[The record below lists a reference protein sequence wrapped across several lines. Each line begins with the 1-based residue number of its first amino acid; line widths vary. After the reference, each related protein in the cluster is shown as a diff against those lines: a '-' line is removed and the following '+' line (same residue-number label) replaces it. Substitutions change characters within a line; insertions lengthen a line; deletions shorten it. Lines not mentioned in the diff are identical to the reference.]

1 MKAKSYFILS
11 LFLCSILHSQD
22 LDVRFTSEPSKNSLG
37 INENLRID
45 FKMNQDG
52 DNFNAPNFEDFR
64 VVGGPNQSVS
74 NTWVN
79 GKRTFSKVYS
89 YYLTPL
95 KTGKLTIGQAT
106 IEINSQVYKTI
117 PVVVDVT
124 ESVTISKNPND
135 PSYLVDENL
144 HLVAEASNISPFL
157 NEGISITYKLFF
169 SPQINVTNVGE
180 IDSPKYSD
188 FWSHNIKIPRLQI
201 ERGTYKG
208 KSYNYVIWK
217 KIVLYPQKVGELNVL
232 PLTLDVSVDV
242 PTNKRDFFGNR
253 IYTQVPK
260 TVTAG
265 KREINVLALPKNAP
279 DNFGAD
285 VASEL
290 QSSIGIPFKEVENH
304 FTRQGSREE
313 VVHLSSALKALAV
326 SLFKIANDIRWM
338 GSGPV
343 SGLGDLKIP
352 ALQPGSSIMPGKV
365 NPVIPEMMMQVSAQ
379 VIGNDTTITFSSA
392 NGNFELNTM
401 LPVMAHNLLE
411 SIALLTTGVSVF
423 GEKLIKDLEANTEK
437 LNEDT
442 QKNSILVTALVP
454 KLGYDVAAEVAKE
467 AMENGL
473 TIKDVLLS
481 KELMSEGDIDDLLDI
496 EKLI

>member
-1 MKAKSYFILS
+1 MNKKETRIEKDSMGEFEVPINAMYGASTARAIENFPISELKFSRSFIRALGEIKKACAVVNQNNKLLDKKMANAIIDGAKEVISGSHDKDFAVDIFQTGSGTSTNMNANEIIAKIAADKTSESIHPNDHVNMSQSSNDVIPTATNIAAVIDVNEGLIPELENLVSLLNEKAKQWEKVY
-11 LFLCSILHSQD
+11 
-22 LDVRFTSEPSKNSLG
+22 KNGRTHLMDATPVSLG
-37 INENLRID
+37 QEFSGYADLINER
-45 FKMNQDG
+45 MG
-52 DNFNAPNFEDFR
+52 DIKASLDNVRKLAIGGTA
-64 VVGGPNQSVS
+64 VG
-74 NTWVN
+74 
-79 GKRTFSKVYS
+79 
-89 YYLTPL
+89 
-95 KTGKLTIGQAT
+95 TGI
-106 IEINSQVYKTI
+106 
-117 PVVVDVT
+117 
-124 ESVTISKNPND
+124 
-135 PSYLVDENL
+135 
-144 HLVAEASNISPFL
+144 
-157 NEGISITYKLFF
+157 
-169 SPQINVTNVGE
+169 
-180 IDSPKYSD
+180 
-188 FWSHNIKIPRLQI
+188 
-201 ERGTYKG
+201 
-208 KSYNYVIWK
+208 
-217 KIVLYPQKVGELNVL
+217 
-232 PLTLDVSVDV
+232 
-242 PTNKRDFFGNR
+242 
-253 IYTQVPK
+253 
-260 TVTAG
+260 
-265 KREINVLALPKNAP
+265 NAP

-285 VASEL
+285 VANEL

-313 VVHLSSALKALAV
+313 VVHLSSTLKALAV

-411 SIALLTTGVSVF
+411 SIALLTTGVNVF
-423 GEKLIKDLEANTEK
+423 GNKLIKDLEANTEK

-467 AMENGL
+467 AMKNGL
-473 TIKDVLLS
+473 TIKEVLLS
-481 KELMSEGDIDDLLDI
+481 KELMSEVDIDELLNI

>member
-1 MKAKSYFILS
+1 MNKKETRIEKDSMGEFEVPIDAMYGASTARAIENFPISELKFSRSFIRALGEIKKGCAVVNQNNKLLDKKIATAIIDGAEEVIAGNHDKDFAVDIFQTGSGTSTNMNANEIIAKIAS
-11 LFLCSILHSQD
+11 D
-22 LDVRFTSEPSKNSLG
+22 
-37 INENLRID
+37 
-45 FKMNQDG
+45 
-52 DNFNAPNFEDFR
+52 
-64 VVGGPNQSVS
+64 
-74 NTWVN
+74 
-79 GKRTFSKVYS
+79 
-89 YYLTPL
+89 
-95 KTGKLTIGQAT
+95 KTGESIHPNDHVNMSQSSNDVIPTAT
-106 IEINSQVYKTI
+106 NVAAVI
-117 PVVVDVT
+117 DVT
-124 ESVTISKNPND
+124 EGLIPELDNLIS
-135 PSYLVDENL
+135 L
-144 HLVAEASNISPFL
+144 L
-157 NEGISITYKLFF
+157 NEKAKQWEKVYKNGRTHLMDATPVSLGQEFSGYADLINERMGDIKASLDNVQKLAIGGTAVGTGI
-169 SPQINVTNVGE
+169 
-180 IDSPKYSD
+180 
-188 FWSHNIKIPRLQI
+188 
-201 ERGTYKG
+201 
-208 KSYNYVIWK
+208 
-217 KIVLYPQKVGELNVL
+217 
-232 PLTLDVSVDV
+232 
-242 PTNKRDFFGNR
+242 
-253 IYTQVPK
+253 
-260 TVTAG
+260 
-265 KREINVLALPKNAP
+265 NAP
-279 DNFGAD
+279 DDFGAD

-467 AMENGL
+467 AMESGL

-481 KELMSEGDIDDLLDI
+481 KELMTEGDIDDLLDI